1 MPIGNKSLTFL
12 QPFLLFPKTLLSPSL
27 LSYYYAISIAKVLKR
42 LIIPLNSWILL
53 CSICF
58 LTWTSLTFKFMI
70 FSYFTSWD
78 LITTFLMH
86 PEFEKL
92 TEDGITDRNV
102 SKNWT
107 KKLHFFP
114 ELLAFWLQLIF
125 FALLTK
131 YFFYLCSKRPS
142 LPFFSLGSL
151 YLSFDYKSLWCLIQ
165 RNYTL
170 VFCPGKFMSNKYW
183 TSLLPKKA
191 FLLSGFK
198 LHHCII

>member
-1 MPIGNKSLTFL
+1 MPIGNKSLNFL

-42 LIIPLNSWILL
+42 LKRLIIPLNSWVFL

-114 ELLAFWLQLIF
+114 ELLAFWLQLIL

-131 YFFYLCSKRPS
+131 YFFCLCSKRPS

-165 RNYTL
+165 RN
-170 VFCPGKFMSNKYW
+170 
-183 TSLLPKKA
+183 
-191 FLLSGFK
+191 
-198 LHHCII
+198 